1 VRIKPNHGLLNEKI
15 AKNIIK
21 HLETDQALFQNINS
35 LQMAQVPDVTH
46 TIQDQFLVNDCFV
59 LKTHIKPRLH
69 NLIHPHNRQR
79 LLLLPK
85 CHLAHEH
92 SPFVNQLVQLFGL
105 GDSLRIYYAVELAL
119 SEHLRT
125 SDVIG

>member
-1 VRIKPNHGLLNEKI
+1 M

-35 LQMAQVPDVTH
+35 LQMTQVSDVTH
-46 TIQDQFLVNDCFV
+46 AIQDQLLVNNCFA
-59 LKTHIKPRLH
+59 LKTHIKPRMCS
-69 NLIHPHNRQR
+69 LIHPHNRQR

-85 CHLAHEH
+85 SHLAHEQ

-105 GDSLRIYYAVELAL
+105 GDILGIDYAVELAL

>member
-1 VRIKPNHGLLNEKI
+1 M

-21 HLETDQALFQNINS
+21 HLEAYQGLFQDINS
-35 LQMAQVPDVTH
+35 LQMTQVPDVTH
-46 TIQDQFLVNDCFV
+46 TIQDQLLVNNCFR

-69 NLIHPHNRQR
+69 NLIHPHNRQ

-105 GDSLRIYYAVELAL
+105 GDTLRIYYAVELTL

>member
-1 VRIKPNHGLLNEKI
+1 M

-21 HLETDQALFQNINS
+21 HLETDQALFQDINS
-35 LQMAQVPDVTH
+35 LQMTQVADVTH
-46 TIQDQFLVNDCFV
+46 TIQDQLLVNNCFG

-69 NLIHPHNRQR
+69 NLIHPNNGQR
-79 LLLLPK
+79 LLLLLK
-85 CHLAHEH
+85 CHLAHEK

-105 GDSLRIYYAVELAL
+105 GDSLLIYYAVELAQ

-125 SDVIG
+125 NDVIG